1 MSLFQ
6 RLSWRVNKSG
16 SHWVS
21 DLTFI
26 KQVEDNAAKQKL
38 INSEKYSQAVG
49 DDVSNNIGYEGD
61 ESAEIDTVEGTETAN
76 KTSEKGRQVVG
87 DDISNNI
94 GDEGDESAGTET
106 AKKTSDPSMVKG
118 SGSGLRS
125 GSSTFTEARDKQVWS
140 LNHF

>member
-6 RLSWRVNKSG
+6 RLSWPVNKIVS
-16 SHWVS
+16 WVS

-49 DDVSNNIGYEGD
+49 DD
-61 ESAEIDTVEGTETAN
+61 
-76 KTSEKGRQVVG
+76 
-87 DDISNNI
+87 ISNNI
-94 GDEGDESAGTET
+94 GDEGDESDELDKVEGTET

-140 LNHF
+140 RNHF

>member
-1 MSLFQ
+1 M
-6 RLSWRVNKSG
+6 
-16 SHWVS
+16 
-21 DLTFI
+21 
-26 KQVEDNAAKQKL
+26 
-38 INSEKYSQAVG
+38 G
-49 DDVSNNIGYEGD
+49 DDISNNIGDYGD
-61 ESAEIDTVEGTETAN
+61 ESAELDTGEGTETAK
-76 KTSEKGRQVVG
+76 KTSEKDHQAVG
-87 DDISNNI
+87 DGICNNI

>member
-1 MSLFQ
+1 MNRTGPWSISKSNPLTCYQMSLFQ

-38 INSEKYSQAVG
+38 VNSEKDRQA
-49 DDVSNNIGYEGD
+49 
-61 ESAEIDTVEGTETAN
+61 
-76 KTSEKGRQVVG
+76 VG

-94 GDEGDESAGTET
+94 GDEGDESALDKVEGTET

>member
-1 MSLFQ
+1 M
-6 RLSWRVNKSG
+6 NKSG

-49 DDVSNNIGYEGD
+49 DSVSNNIGYEGD
-61 ESAEIDTVEGTETAN
+61 ESAEIDTVEGTETAK
-76 KTSEKGRQVVG
+76 KTSEKGRQAVD

-94 GDEGDESAGTET
+94 GDEGDESALDKIEGTET